1 MLKDGAQDITIFDN
15 VRGVTHLV
23 QNSQRAIARR
33 TSACSRAAT
42 ELLGHTFH
50 TKLQHN
56 LVALQ
61 LKKSPL
67 QLLDHVLQPL
77 EFVVMPIHLS
87 PQDREPLGDTLVD
100 HKQLRVKPFILEVDV
115 IKALLPPEHESLRPA
130 KVILVHG

>member
-87 PQDREPLGDTLVD
+87 PCNTEPLGDMLVNCE
-100 HKQLRVKPFILEVDV
+100 QLRVEPFVLEADIV
-115 IKALLPPEHESLRPA
+115 KALHPQNIRASNQ
-130 KVILVHG
+130 